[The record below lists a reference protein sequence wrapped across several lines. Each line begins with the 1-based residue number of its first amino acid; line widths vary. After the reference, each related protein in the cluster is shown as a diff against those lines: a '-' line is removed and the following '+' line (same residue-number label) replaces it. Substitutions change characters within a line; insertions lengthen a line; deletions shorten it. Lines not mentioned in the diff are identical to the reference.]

1 MCGTGTTAHHKQLN
15 YMNKTVVY
23 NGKGNEIM
31 PTLVYENEKGVDIT
45 TSLIVAKVF
54 GKEHNKVCRDIENLS
69 CSESFRV
76 ANFGETPYVH
86 PQNGQTYKMY
96 TMTKDGFS
104 FLVMGYTGE
113 KAGEFKERFI
123 NEFNRREAMLKSDD
137 YILMRSM
144 QILQDRIKNIEA
156 DNARLEQQAEQQQA
170 MIDLQDREIKQSAPK
185 VKYYDDCLQSV
196 NTLTT
201 TQVAKQIGLDAEKL
215 HRKLKEIGVI
225 YRQSGQWLLHSPY
238 STWGLHATRTQT
250 YTRSDG
256 STGTSIYTVWTEKGR
271 RFIIALY
278 QEGFDLKKAIKQL

>member
-31 PTLVYENEKGVDIT
+31 PTLVYEKEKGVDIT

-144 QILQDRIKNIEA
+144 QILQGRIKTIEA
-156 DNARLEQQAEQQQA
+156 DNARLEQQNNY
-170 MIDLQDREIKQSAPK
+170 LTTEIKQSAPK

-278 QEGFDLKKAIKQL
+278 QEGFDLKRAIKQL

>member
-31 PTLVYENEKGVDIT
+31 PTLVFENEKGVDIT
-45 TSLIVAKVF
+45 TSLIVAQVF
-54 GKEHNKVCRDIENLS
+54 GKEHKNVLRDIESLS

-76 ANFGETPYVH
+76 LNFEQTPYVH

-185 VKYYDDCLQSV
+185 VKYDDCLQSV

-215 HRKLKEIGVI
+215 HKKLKEIGVI

-278 QEGFDLKKAIKQL
+278 QEGFDLKKAIKLL

>member
-1 MCGTGTTAHHKQLN
+1 
-15 YMNKTVVY
+15 MNNVSVY
-23 NGKGNEIM
+23 NGKGTEIM

-45 TSLIVAKVF
+45 TSLIVAQVF

-69 CSESFRV
+69 CSIQFRV

-144 QILQDRIKNIEA
+144 QILQGRIKAIEA
-156 DNARLEQQAEQQQA
+156 DNARLEAENKANIETIRQQAPKAQYY
-170 MIDLQDREIKQSAPK
+170 DNTLQSAHTYTSTQMAKELNMRTAEQLHK
-185 VKYYDDCLQSV
+185 V
-196 NTLTT
+196 
-201 TQVAKQIGLDAEKL
+201 
-215 HRKLKEIGVI
+215 LKEKGIMF
-225 YRQSGQWLLHSPY
+225 YQSGQWMLTAKY
-238 STWGLHATRTQT
+238 SEKGYTKPRTT
-250 YTRSDG
+250 VYTRSDG
-256 STGTSIYTVWTEKGR
+256 SQGTNTITVWTESGR
-271 RFIIALY
+271 AFLHKVF
-278 QEGFDLKKAIKQL
+278 EV